1 MSSDLD
7 DLATV
12 LRAADRKVLGAEF
25 ARNIGDTKTAERMD
39 DEAVALYVKALSLDP
54 MRQQDAWRD
63 AETRDR
69 NWLDR
74 HGLSAIPVP

>member
-1 MSSDLD
+1 MSSDSD

-25 ARNIGDTKTAERMD
+25 ARNVGDIHTAARMD
-39 DEAVALYVKALSLDP
+39 DEAVALYAKALNLDP
-54 MRQQDAWRD
+54 MRRHHAWRD

-69 NWLDR
+69 SWLDR
-74 HGLSAIPVP
+74 HGLGVIPGP